1 MNQYLYN
8 LTVWSS
14 LQEANKSS
22 LNNSLLTY
30 FECLWF
36 GSTSFKKFN
45 WWSYNLIEPSPNP
58 IAMNY
63 SLTSKAVIIS

>member
-30 FECLWF
+30 FECL
-36 GSTSFKKFN
+36 
-45 WWSYNLIEPSPNP
+45 
-58 IAMNY
+58 
-63 SLTSKAVIIS
+63 